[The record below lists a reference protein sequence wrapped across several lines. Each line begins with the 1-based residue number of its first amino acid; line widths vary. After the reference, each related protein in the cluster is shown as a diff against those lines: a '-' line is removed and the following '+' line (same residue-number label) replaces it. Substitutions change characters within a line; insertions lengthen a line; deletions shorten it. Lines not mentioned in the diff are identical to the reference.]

1 MNNLPLNLLIFTTTR
16 GHFGFQ
22 DVYKT
27 SIDFMERKLGS
38 LNVFANKI
46 AHIKVRQNDTEKD
59 RLPEI
64 ISYFKSKDITPI
76 VTYGDWER
84 GMSHQNEYLKDINK
98 SVNFKQIQSAPF
110 TLWFE
115 DDSPIEGE
123 DVLKSFDQ
131 AIMILNQNQEVLNVR
146 YIREGL
152 KEGEHFS
159 KVNDNI
165 VSSKTF
171 DFQPNISRSRDLL
184 MASNLIIKNWEYF
197 KNIQC
202 EMAFRIAMENF
213 SFSDYKFLGFN
224 PSNYFSYHIGT
235 PEYPNFLEKHN
246 DLINKI

>member
-1 MNNLPLNLLIFTTTR
+1 MNILPLNLLIFTTTR

-22 DVYKT
+22 DVYRT
-27 SIDFMERKLGS
+27 SIDFMEKKLGS
-38 LNVFANKI
+38 LDVFSNKV
-46 AHIKVRQNDTEKD
+46 AHIKVRQNDTEKN
-59 RLPEI
+59 RLPELV
-64 ISYFKSKDITPI
+64 SYFESKNITPI
-76 VTYGDWER
+76 VTYGDWDR

-98 SVNFKQIQSAPF
+98 SVNLKQIQTAPF

-123 DVLKSFDQ
+123 DVLKSFND
-131 AIMILNQNQEVLNVR
+131 AMSILNQNQDVLNVR
-146 YIREGL
+146 FIREGL

-159 KVNDNI
+159 NVNESI

-184 MASNLIIKNWEYF
+184 MASNLIMRNWEYF

-224 PSNYFSYHIGT
+224 PSKYFSYHIGT
-235 PEYPNFLEKHN
+235 PEYPKFLEKN
-246 DLINKI
+246 ANCS